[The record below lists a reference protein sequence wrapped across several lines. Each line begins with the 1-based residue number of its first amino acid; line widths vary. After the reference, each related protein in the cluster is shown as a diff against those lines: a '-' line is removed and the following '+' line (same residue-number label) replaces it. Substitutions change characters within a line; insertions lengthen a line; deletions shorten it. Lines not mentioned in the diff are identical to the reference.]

1 MPLPKPSPPPANSSI
16 PRPAATIW
24 SRRRSRHE
32 TSNAGYQ
39 LHITG
44 LLKPGLVRPGFVILA
59 GAFRPILHKTYWEM
73 GGAGGPAGAI
83 GGGGGTEAVTA
94 GAAGCTAGAGGSDA
108 DSGVPLET
116 AADTAGAAGAGV
128 TGGTGS
134 GRNTGLSLLPVSF
147 GVSILASEVPPPDG
161 LAPSVLAPSVLA
173 VSLVEASPFPASP
186 FGASSLPASGFAASV
201 LAASVLAAS
210 DLGGSSLPGPPRLL
224 SFALAASGASPG
236 RASRLALRPSCPGS
250 ARGESPLASGLATGR
265 GSPPGPRPHDRALV
279 VRSCRCSM
287 VAHLVRARRT
297 CATAGELTNSTT
309 S

>member
-1 MPLPKPSPPPANSSI
+1 MALPSAAARSCWTRRSRPSASTTSPSPCIRKSRSASPSPSREAPMRPSASIAAKTSLPVRKIRMPLPKRSPLRANSSI

-24 SRRRSRHE
+24 SRRRSRHQ

-39 LHITG
+39 LHIIG

-59 GAFRPILHKTYWEM
+59 GAFRPILHKNYWEM

-108 DSGVPLET
+108 DSGMPLET

-134 GRNTGLSLLPVSF
+134 GRSTGLSPLPVSF
-147 GVSILASEVPPPDG
+147 GASILASEVPSPDG
-161 LAPSVLAPSVLA
+161 LAPWVLSPSTLA
-173 VSLVEASPFPASP
+173 VSLVASPFPASP

-236 RASRLALRPSCPGS
+236 RASRLAL
-250 ARGESPLASGLATGR
+250 
-265 GSPPGPRPHDRALV
+265 
-279 VRSCRCSM
+279 
-287 VAHLVRARRT
+287 
-297 CATAGELTNSTT
+297 
-309 S
+309 

>member
-1 MPLPKPSPPPANSSI
+1 MALPSAAARSCWTRRSRPSASTTSPSPCIRKSRSASPSPSREAPMRPSASIAAKTSLPVRKIRMPLPKRSPLRANSSI

-24 SRRRSRHE
+24 SRRRSRHQ

-39 LHITG
+39 LHIIG

-59 GAFRPILHKTYWEM
+59 GAFRPILHKNYWEM

-94 GAAGCTAGAGGSDA
+94 GAGGSDA
-108 DSGVPLET
+108 GSGMPLET

-134 GRNTGLSLLPVSF
+134 GRSTGLSPLPVSF
-147 GVSILASEVPPPDG
+147 GAPILASEVPSPDG
-161 LAPSVLAPSVLA
+161 LAPSVLSPSTLA
-173 VSLVEASPFPASP
+173 VSLVEASSFPASP

-236 RASRLALRPSCPGS
+236 RASRLALRPG
-250 ARGESPLASGLATGR
+250 
-265 GSPPGPRPHDRALV
+265 
-279 VRSCRCSM
+279 
-287 VAHLVRARRT
+287 
-297 CATAGELTNSTT
+297 
-309 S
+309 